1 MSHKAGETLTP
12 NGMRG
17 NELLF
22 AKPVAVFLADLAHGF
37 ADFLQML
44 RHCTFYR
51 IAITF
56 LQGRE
61 KSQDAGVTAFLVEKR
76 GRNSYSARDQRS
88 LSGSQWYPTPVDS
101 RQSAS
106 GVDGSCHQVQKIIQ
120 LLALNGNALLVKIL
134 FQLVA
139 LAFGNH
145 ARRPTRHR
153 ALNGLTDKTAVAH
166 LAMEILLT

>member
-1 MSHKAGETLTP
+1 MTTYDRNRNAITTGSRVMVSGTGHTGKILSSEIFFVFDQAHIFFDACMSHKAGEKTLTP

-22 AKPVAVFLADLAHGF
+22 AKPVAIFLADLAHRF

-61 KSQDAGVTAFLVEKR
+61 NIKM
-76 GRNSYSARDQRS
+76 
-88 LSGSQWYPTPVDS
+88 
-101 RQSAS
+101 
-106 GVDGSCHQVQKIIQ
+106 
-120 LLALNGNALLVKIL
+120 LA
-134 FQLVA
+134 
-139 LAFGNH
+139 
-145 ARRPTRHR
+145 
-153 ALNGLTDKTAVAH
+153 
-166 LAMEILLT
+166 